1 MEFVIMNK
9 SLSQQ
14 KRLRLIHKIF
24 LGLIF
29 NGCFL
34 PILNAQQRKVDIHG
48 MVLEKTKTGE
58 EIPVA
63 GVKIIRTKKE
73 FTFTDKQGKFTL
85 TVPDTTL
92 FLLANAEKFG
102 VDTLRLTDVSKE
114 IKLVYPYIQSFK
126 DIKITKRRPATE
138 MSLLSM
144 QKTELISSKELLKA
158 ACCNL
163 SESFE
168 TTPSVDVAFSDAVT
182 GFKQIQL
189 LGLSGPHTLITR
201 ENIPD
206 TRGLASITGLTFTPG
221 TWIEGM
227 QLSKGTGSV
236 VNGYEGLAGQI
247 NIEWRK
253 PMDGD
258 KQYYNIYQ
266 SAQGRSEANAYVAV
280 SPKSN
285 LHTALFVHAKSQ
297 WLKVDQNHDHFIDQ
311 PLGNSFIAANRWFWF
326 GKKGQEFQFGIKYT
340 FADNTGGS
348 MHGGLHEN
356 PAISSFWRMNLTTNR
371 LDAWSKI
378 GKVFTAKPWKSMGLQ
393 LNVSSHE
400 QSSYFGRKQYDAKE
414 NSLYA
419 NYIFQSI
426 LKNTN
431 RIIKVGISA
440 SHIQRNETVLQ
451 DHYLQ
456 TENTAGIFGEYAHTF
471 SKKLNALLG
480 LRADFHNRYGL
491 FWTPRFHIRY
501 APFDKLAIRASIG
514 KATRSASIFS
524 ENLGLFS
531 TNRTILIL
539 PSQRDGLYQLQAE
552 KGINTGINAVYKFD
566 VNYQTA
572 SLSLDYYY
580 TWFLNQVVVDWEDA
594 QFVKFYNSTAPS
606 YAHSAQV
613 QLDISPIRKLDI
625 RIAYRFH
632 DIRTT
637 YENTLRQKPLNAK
650 HRAFINIAY
659 TTRSKW
665 SFDYTLQWTGS
676 KRIPSTAINPIAYQ
690 RPLNSPSFFTM
701 NAQVSKAFP
710 QIELY
715 VGVENIANV
724 MQQNPIIQNENP
736 FGTYFDASL
745 VWGPA
750 MGRTMYGGLRF
761 HKK

>member
-1 MEFVIMNK
+1 MESVIMNK
-9 SLSQQ
+9 IKLPVN
-14 KRLRLIHKIF
+14 KHLF
-24 LGLIF
+24 LF
-29 NGCFL
+29 FL
-34 PILNAQQRKVDIHG
+34 FLCLLPTLYAQPSRVDIYG
-48 MVLEKTKTGE
+48 RVLEKTKSGDE
-58 EIPVA
+58 MPVM
-63 GVKIIRTKKE
+63 GVKISRTKKE
-73 FTFTDKQGKFTL
+73 FTFTDKDGKFVI
-85 TVPDTTL
+85 TVPDTTSYL
-92 FLLANAEKFG
+92 WSISDKFG
-102 VDTLRLTDVSKE
+102 IDTLRITDKSKE
-114 IKLVYPYIQSFK
+114 IKLVYPYVQSFK
-126 DIKITKRRPATE
+126 DIKITKRRPPTE
-138 MSLLSM
+138 MSLLTM
-144 QKTELISSKELLKA
+144 QKTEFISSKELLKA

-266 SAQGRSEANAYVAV
+266 SAQGRSEANAYVAT
-280 SPKSN
+280 SLKPN
-285 LHTALFVHAKSQ
+285 LHTGLFFHAKSQ

-311 PLGNSFIAANRWFWF
+311 PLGNSIIAANRWFWF
-326 GKKGQEFQFGIKYT
+326 GKKGEEFQFGIKYT
-340 FADNTGGS
+340 FADNLGGS
-348 MHGGLHEN
+348 MHGNIHES
-356 PAISSFWRMNLTTNR
+356 PSTSASWRMNLSTQR
-371 LDAWSKI
+371 FDAWSKI

-393 LNVSSHE
+393 LNFSNHE
-400 QSSYFGRKQYDAKE
+400 QQSQFGRRLYNAHE
-414 NSLYA
+414 NTLYA

-431 RIIKVGISA
+431 RIIKFGFSA
-440 SHIQRNETVLQ
+440 SHMQRNETVLIDNYKQ
-451 DHYLQ
+451 NE
-456 TENTAGIFGEYAHTF
+456 TTAGIFSEYAHTF
-471 SKKLNALLG
+471 SKKLNALIG
-480 LRADFHNRYGL
+480 LRADYHNRYGVFL
-491 FWTPRFHIRY
+491 TPRFHLRY
-501 APFDKLAIRASIG
+501 APFEKLAIRASIG
-514 KATRSASIFS
+514 KATRTASIFS

-531 TNRTILIL
+531 TNRTILIM
-539 PSQRDGLYQLQAE
+539 PSQSDGLYQLQAE

-566 VNYQTA
+566 VNYQAA

-580 TWFLNQVVVDWEDA
+580 TRFLNQVVVDWEDA

-613 QLDISPIRKLDI
+613 QLDISPIRKFDI
-625 RIAYRFH
+625 RLAYRFH

-650 HRAFINIAY
+650 HRAFINLAY

-665 SFDYTLQWTGS
+665 SVDYTVQWTGP
-676 KRIPSTAINPIAYQ
+676 KRIPSTTFNPSAYQ
-690 RPLNSPSFFTM
+690 LPQTSPSFITM
-701 NAQVSKAFP
+701 NAQISKAFP
-710 QIELY
+710 NLELY
-715 VGVENIANV
+715 AGVENITNI
-724 MQQNPIIQNENP
+724 MQQNPIIQSNNP

-750 MGRTMYGGLRF
+750 MGRTIYGGLRF